1 MRGYLDIDFKNL
13 NHEEA
18 LKFVERFQVLLE
30 INSSINSTI
39 ELDELLRTIID
50 VAKVVMHAEASS
62 LALLDKTTDELVF
75 HLAMGEAGKVVE
87 SMRIPKGK
95 GIAGYVAQTGKP
107 LIVPDVSQDERFFK
121 GVDEQSKFQTRSI
134 LCVPLSRLGNQ
145 VIGVLQVLNKQQ
157 GTFDE
162 TDLVLFSS
170 LANIAAIAIE
180 NAQLYHL
187 LQQTLDKLKED
198 NARLNMILEKLE
210 SSEAEVRQMKSLM
223 AADQTGA
230 VRGSLAVIIPPN
242 ILQMLANDAKTGCL
256 TIHSKPQSGKIYLQ
270 KGEIFHAET
279 EGVPP
284 FLTGPMAVYEMMG
297 WTEGTFSFNENEPSP
312 GRTIQV
318 SCMHLIIEGLRRSD
332 EFKVLHEQYPDDMVV
347 IKLTEQRP
355 ENLEPHVEA
364 CFRALTTGQ
373 SLGEIRRRIP
383 VDSHTFYSA
392 VKDFYEN
399 RWIQLATVM
408 ENQHT

>member
-1 MRGYLDIDFKNL
+1 MHIPLDIDFKNL

-39 ELDELLRTIID
+39 DLDELLRTIID
-50 VAKVVMHAEASS
+50 VAKMVMNAEASS
-62 LALLDKTTDELVF
+62 LALLDKSTGELVF
-75 HLAMGEAGKVVE
+75 HFAMGEAGKAVE

-95 GIAGYVAQTGKP
+95 GIAGYVAETGKP

-121 GVDEQSKFQTRSI
+121 GVDEQSKFETRSI
-134 LCVPLSRLGNQ
+134 ICVPMSRSGNQ
-145 VIGVLQVLNKQQ
+145 VIGILQVLNKIQ

-180 NAQLYHL
+180 NSQLYHL
-187 LQQTLDKLKED
+187 LQQTLNKLKED
-198 NARLNMILEKLE
+198 NTRLNMILEKLE

-230 VRGSLAVIIPPN
+230 VRGSLSVIIPPN
-242 ILQMLANDAKTGCL
+242 ILQMLANDAKTGCV
-256 TIHSKPQSGKIYLQ
+256 TINSKPQSGRIYLQ

-279 EGVPP
+279 EGAPP
-284 FLTGPMAVYEMMG
+284 FLTGPMAIYEMMG

-332 EFKVLHEQYPDDMVV
+332 EFKLLHEQYPDEMVV
-347 IKLTEQRP
+347 IKLAEEPP
-355 ENLEPHVEA
+355 ENLDPHAEA
-364 CFRALTTGQ
+364 CFWALTTGQ
-373 SLGEIRRRIP
+373 HLGEVRRRVP

-392 VKDFYEN
+392 VKDFSDN
-399 RWIQLATVM
+399 RLIQLAMVVDQQ
-408 ENQHT
+408 NS